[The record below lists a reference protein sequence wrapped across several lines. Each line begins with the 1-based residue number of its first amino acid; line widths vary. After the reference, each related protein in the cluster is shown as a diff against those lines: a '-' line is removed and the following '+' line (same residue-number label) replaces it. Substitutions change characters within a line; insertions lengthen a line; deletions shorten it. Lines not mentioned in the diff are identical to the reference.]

1 MSLIR
6 TSARPAFIPA
16 LGIGVEHQPGYI
28 NRRSRLNAHDLVEM
42 NLVVSGRGT
51 YLLDD
56 RRFAVGPGSLCIV
69 HFGQAHCLLTED
81 TGLDLYNL
89 YLDPRRMALPPLD
102 GRLAEALPRILP
114 LHPGLAHRANRCV
127 HMVLRDAATALARVR
142 ELESELHTRA
152 PGWQQAATLLAQ
164 LFLVQ
169 CARQACAGPVAE
181 APERAVPL
189 PARVAEVC
197 AAIEAS
203 LSARLS
209 LSDLAEVAGI
219 SPVQLSRVFRS
230 HTGMPV
236 MRYVRQRRLEQ
247 ALGLLAATER
257 GVAEIAAEC
266 GFADLSNFH
275 HAFSRAV
282 GTSPAAYRRKLA
294 TSPSRR

>member
-1 MSLIR
+1 MTLIR
-6 TSARPAFIPA
+6 TSARPAFVPA

-28 NRRSRLNAHDLVEM
+28 NRRARLNAHDLVEM

-56 RRFAVGPGSLCIV
+56 RRLAVGPGSLCIV
-69 HFGQAHCLLTED
+69 HFGQAHCLLTDEQ
-81 TGLDLYNL
+81 GMDLYNL

-114 LHPGLAHRANRCV
+114 LHPGLAHRMNRCV
-127 HMVLRDAATALARVR
+127 HMVFRDAAAVLARVR
-142 ELESELHTRA
+142 ELEAELRIRT

-169 CARQACAGPVAE
+169 CARQACAGQVAE

-189 PARVAEVC
+189 PTRVAAVC

-203 LSARLS
+203 LSAPLS
-209 LSDLAEVAGI
+209 QRDLAEVAGI
-219 SPVQLSRVFRS
+219 SQAHLSRMFRA

-236 MRYVRQRRLEQ
+236 MRYVRQRRLER

-257 GVAEIAAEC
+257 GVAVIAAEC
-266 GFADLSNFH
+266 GFVDLSNFH

-282 GTSPAAYRRKLA
+282 GTTPAAYRRRLA
-294 TSPSRR
+294 ARLPH